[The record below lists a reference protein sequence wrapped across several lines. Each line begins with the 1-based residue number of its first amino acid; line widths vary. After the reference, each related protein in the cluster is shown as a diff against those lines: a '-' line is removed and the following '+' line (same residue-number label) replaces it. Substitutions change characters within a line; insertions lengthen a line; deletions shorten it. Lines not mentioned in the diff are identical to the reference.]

1 MYHAN
6 INKMKAGEAIL
17 ISDRANLTGK
27 KKYQEWR
34 KTLCD
39 YRKEGL
45 IIIKATVPAN
55 TKKKK

>member
-27 KKYQEWR
+27 KNIRNEEKHYVITGR
-34 KTLCD
+34 K
-39 YRKEGL
+39 
-45 IIIKATVPAN
+45 V
-55 TKKKK
+55 